1 MAPRPPANVK
11 AITISCYHTWLNLE
25 ILFLDLVPGSN
36 LSQTSP
42 QLQPKISCGLPEQ
55 PKGTLPVL
63 L

>member
-36 LSQTSP
+36 LS
-42 QLQPKISCGLPEQ
+42 
-55 PKGTLPVL
+55 
-63 L
+63 